1 MLKSLW
7 NGVNGVKTQNLG
19 VDITANNI
27 SNVNTIGFK
36 RTSSEFADIFYQRV
50 VSRSANPAEIGS
62 GSLLSASKVVYEQGS
77 FTDGEGEFDV
87 GLMGKGFFG
96 VRGFSQT
103 YYTRNGEF
111 TRDGNNY
118 LVDAS
123 GNFVLGTVNPNLVP
137 TQFSD
142 RVAQAMGR
150 LNGTND
156 LVTSGFTVN
165 NPNQD
170 FTIAPSTMQTKLFVP
185 SKNMYYFPEVT
196 TQATFKG
203 TISAVLNTATQ
214 RIGLN
219 LTQVDNT
226 TNIATFKPTNVKVT
240 FGGTMQA
247 GQGRQQPAPEKGDEV
262 EITLT
267 DGKTPE
273 KTQTYK
279 ATLDDN
285 LNFKGEI
292 TLPEDFDSTKVTVKS
307 AKVKKTGQTDI
318 TIDTNQLPTI
328 TKTAT
333 TGTLSGNLAG
343 ATQTGTKGD
352 DGKPLAAQIQNG
364 DKVIITLKD
373 KNGKTLT
380 TDAITINNDNKTF
393 SLENLNATDG
403 FDMASASIAT
413 ITQVGERST
422 YEDKAFGV
430 RVYNLDGSVSSLK
443 YNLHFTER
451 GKGKDKDGKDKDTD
465 YIYEVVAG
473 VYDDNGALIGT
484 ESRGRIVFDEFGS
497 LKENTLTSVP
507 NPQGGTININFG
519 TPTNSPSTDRTGAG
533 WDGVYILPKSTSDA
547 ITSSGNGVAEGFFN
561 RYQIEQDGSI
571 IAQFTNGKTVTV
583 GKLALY
589 TFINEQGLA
598 VVGGNNFMAT
608 SNSGAA
614 SFLYDNE
621 GKLVRPALFV
631 GQKLEMSNTDLST
644 ELTNLIV
651 MQRGFEASSKSITTS
666 DSMLQTA
673 IGLKK

>member
-77 FTDGEGEFDV
+77 FTDGEGDFDV
-87 GLMGKGFFG
+87 ALMGKGFFG

-214 RIGLN
+214 KTGLN
-219 LTQVDNT
+219 LTQADGT
-226 TNIATFKPTNVKVT
+226 TSIATFKPTSVKVS

-247 GQGRQQPAPEKGDEV
+247 RQGAQPAPAANDTV
-262 EITLT
+262 EIVLT
-267 DGKTPE
+267 DGKDPATE
-273 KTQTYK
+273 KTYTAK
-279 ATLDDN
+279 LDEN
-285 LNFKGEI
+285 LNFTGEI
-292 TLPEDFDSTKVTVKS
+292 TLPEDFDSTNVKVKS
-307 AKVKKTGQTDI
+307 AKVKKGQADI
-318 TIDTNQLPTI
+318 EIENDEFPTL

-333 TGTLSGNLAG
+333 TGTLSGDLAG
-343 ATQTGTKGD
+343 ATQTDTKGD
-352 DGKPLAAQIQNG
+352 DDKPPAAQIQNG
-364 DKVIITLKD
+364 DRVVITLKD

-380 TDAITINNDNKTF
+380 TNELAIDNDKKF
-393 SLENLNATDG
+393 SLTNLNATDG
-403 FDMASASIAT
+403 FDMASASVAS

-443 YNLHFTER
+443 YNLHLTNTNRTE
-451 GKGKDKDGKDKDTD
+451 KDDF
-465 YIYEVVAG
+465 IYEVVAG
-473 VYDDNGALIGT
+473 VYDDNGALIGS
-484 ESRGRIVFDEFGS
+484 ESRGQIIFDKFGS
-497 LKENTLTSVP
+497 LKQNTLTSVP
-507 NPQGGTININFG
+507 NPQGGVININFG

-533 WDGVYILPKSTSDA
+533 WDGVYILPNSKSDA
-547 ITSSGNGVAEGFFN
+547 ITASGNGVAEGFFN

-571 IAQFTNGKTVTV
+571 VVQFTNGKTVTV

-598 VVGGNNFMAT
+598 VVGGNNFMET

>member
-150 LNGTND
+150 LNGTNN

-214 RIGLN
+214 KTGLN
-219 LTQVDNT
+219 LTQADGT
-226 TNIATFKPTNVKVT
+226 TSIATFKPTNVKVT

-247 GQGRQQPAPEKGDEV
+247 GGQGAQGDTVEV
-262 EITLT
+262 VLN
-267 DGKTPE
+267 DGKTD
-273 KTQTYK
+273 KTYQIK
-279 ATLDDN
+279 LGEN
-285 LNFKGEI
+285 LNFTGEI
-292 TLPEDFDSTKVTVKS
+292 TLPDDFDSTNVKVKS
-307 AKVKKTGQTDI
+307 AKIKKGQGQDI
-318 TIDTNQLPTI
+318 EIAEDQLPTI

-333 TGTLSGNLAG
+333 TGTLSGSLAG
-343 ATQTGTKGD
+343 ATQTDTKGD
-352 DGKPLAAQIQNG
+352 DSKPLAAQIQNG
-364 DKVIITLKD
+364 DRVVITLKD

-380 TDAITINNDNKTF
+380 TDAITIDNANKTF
-393 SLENLNATDG
+393 SLTNLSATDG
-403 FDMASASIAT
+403 FDMASASVAT

-443 YNLHFTER
+443 YNLHLTN
-451 GKGKDKDGKDKDTD
+451 TD
-465 YIYEVVAG
+465 RTSTDNFIYEVVAG
-473 VYDDNGALIGT
+473 VYDDNGALIGS
-484 ESRGRIVFDEFGS
+484 ESRGQIVFDKFGS

-507 NPQGGTININFG
+507 NPQGGVININFG
-519 TPTNSPSTDRTGAG
+519 TPTNNPSTDRTGAG
-533 WDGVYILPKSTSDA
+533 WDGVYILPESKSDA
-547 ITSSGNGVAEGFFN
+547 ITASGNGVAEGFFN

>member
-87 GLMGKGFFG
+87 ALMGKGFFG

-219 LTQVDNT
+219 TKKTGDTSV
-226 TNIATFKPTNVKVT
+226 ATFKPTNVKVT
-240 FGGTMQA
+240 FGGSVQA
-247 GQGRQQPAPEKGDEV
+247 NQNAAENDEV
-262 EITLT
+262 EIILT
-267 DGKTPE
+267 DGKNPE
-273 KTQTYK
+273 NTRTYTAK
-279 ATLDDN
+279 LDAH
-285 LNFKGEI
+285 LNFTSEVI
-292 TLPEDFDSTKVTVKS
+292 IPDDFDTTNVKVKS
-307 AKVKKTGQTDI
+307 AKIKKTGADI
-318 TIDTNQLPTI
+318 TIDGTTLS
-328 TKTAT
+328 KTAT
-333 TGTLSGNLAG
+333 TGTLSGSLAG
-343 ATQTGTKGD
+343 ATQTDTKGD

-364 DKVIITLKD
+364 DRVIITLKD
-373 KNGKTLT
+373 KNNKTLT
-380 TDAITINNDNKTF
+380 TDAITINNDDKTF
-393 SLENLNATDG
+393 SLTNLNTTDG
-403 FDMASASIAT
+403 FDMASARVES

-443 YNLHFTER
+443 YNLHLTN
-451 GKGKDKDGKDKDTD
+451 TD
-465 YIYEVVAG
+465 RTSTDDFIYEVVAG
-473 VYDDNGALIGT
+473 VYDDNGALIGE
-484 ESRGRIVFDEFGS
+484 ESRGQITFNQHGALIS
-497 LKENTLTSVP
+497 NTLTSVP

-533 WDGVYILPKSTSDA
+533 WDGVYILPDSTSDA
-547 ITSSGNGVAEGFFN
+547 ITASGNGVAEGFFN

>member
-77 FTDGEGEFDV
+77 FTDGGGEFDV

-214 RIGLN
+214 KTGLN
-219 LTQVDNT
+219 LTQTDGT
-226 TNIATFKPTNVKVT
+226 TNIATFKPTSVKVS

-247 GQGRQQPAPEKGDEV
+247 GGQGQPTKDDEV
-262 EITLT
+262 EVVLN
-267 DGKTPE
+267 DGKTD
-273 KTQTYK
+273 KTYQIE
-279 ATLDDN
+279 LGES

-292 TLPEDFDSTKVTVKS
+292 TLPNDFDSTNVKVKS
-307 AKVKKTGQTDI
+307 AKIKKTEQGQTDI
-318 TIDTNQLPTI
+318 EIKNDEFPTL

-343 ATQTGTKGD
+343 ATQTDTKGD
-352 DGKPLAAQIQNG
+352 DNKPLAAQIQNG
-364 DKVIITLKD
+364 DRVVITLKD
-373 KNGKTLT
+373 KTGKTLT
-380 TDAITINNDNKTF
+380 TDAITINNNDKTF
-393 SLENLNATDG
+393 SLENLTATNG
-403 FDMASASIAT
+403 FDMASASVVS

-451 GKGKDKDGKDKDTD
+451 GKGKDENGKDKDTD

-473 VYDDNGALIGT
+473 VYDDNGALIGS
-484 ESRGRIVFDEFGS
+484 ESHGRIVFDEFGS

-533 WDGVYILPKSTSDA
+533 WDGVYILPDSKSDA

-571 IAQFTNGKTVTV
+571 IVQFTNGKTVTV

>member
-150 LNGTND
+150 LNGTNN

-214 RIGLN
+214 RTGLN
-219 LTQVDNT
+219 LTQTDNT
-226 TNIATFKPTNVKVT
+226 TNIATFKPTNVRVS
-240 FGGTMQA
+240 FGGSVQA
-247 GQGRQQPAPEKGDEV
+247 NQGAAENDEV

-267 DGKTPE
+267 DGKNPE
-273 KTQTYK
+273 NTQIYKTN
-279 ATLDDN
+279 LDAN
-285 LNFKGEI
+285 LNFTSEVTI
-292 TLPEDFDSTKVTVKS
+292 PDDFDTTKVSIKS
-307 AKVKKTGQTDI
+307 AVVKKQGQDDI
-318 TIDTNQLPTI
+318 TINGTTL

-343 ATQTGTKGD
+343 ATQTNTKGD

-364 DKVIITLKD
+364 DRVVITLKD

-380 TDAITINNDNKTF
+380 TNELTINDKKEF
-393 SLENLNATDG
+393 SLANLNATDG
-403 FDMASASIAT
+403 FDMASASVAT

-443 YNLHFTER
+443 YNLHLTNTDRTSTE
-451 GKGKDKDGKDKDTD
+451 DF
-465 YIYEVVAG
+465 IYEVVAG
-473 VYDDNGALIGT
+473 VYDDNGALIGE
-484 ESRGRIVFDEFGS
+484 ESRGQITFNQHGALIS
-497 LKENTLTSVP
+497 NTLTSVP

-533 WDGVYILPKSTSDA
+533 WDGVYILPDSTSDA
-547 ITSSGNGVAEGFFN
+547 ITSSGDGVAEGFFN

-571 IAQFTNGKTVTV
+571 VVQFTNGKTVTV

>member
-77 FTDGEGEFDV
+77 FTDGGGEFDV
-87 GLMGKGFFG
+87 ALMGKGFFG

-150 LNGTND
+150 LNGTNN

-203 TISAVLNTATQ
+203 TISAVLNTSTQ
-214 RIGLN
+214 KIGLN
-219 LTQVDNT
+219 TEKTDKTSV
-226 TNIATFKPTNVKVT
+226 ATFKPTNVKVT

-247 GQGRQQPAPEKGDEV
+247 GQGTQGDTVEV
-262 EITLT
+262 VLNDGTT
-267 DGKTPE
+267 DKTYQIKLGE
-273 KTQTYK
+273 
-279 ATLDDN
+279 N
-285 LNFKGEI
+285 LNFTGDI
-292 TLPEDFDSTKVTVKS
+292 TLPDDFDSTNVKVKS
-307 AKVKKTGQTDI
+307 AKIKKGQGQDI
-318 TIDTNQLPTI
+318 EIAEVPTI

-333 TGTLSGNLAG
+333 TGTLNGNLAG
-343 ATQTGTKGD
+343 ATQTGTIGEDK
-352 DGKPLAAQIQNG
+352 KPLAAQIQNG
-364 DKVIITLKD
+364 DRVVITLKD
-373 KNGKTLT
+373 KNNKTLT
-380 TDAITINNDNKTF
+380 TDAITIDNANKTF
-393 SLENLNATDG
+393 SLTNLTATGD
-403 FDMASASIAT
+403 FDMASASVAS

-443 YNLHFTER
+443 YNLHLTNTNRTE
-451 GKGKDKDGKDKDTD
+451 KDNF
-465 YIYEVVAG
+465 IYEVVAG
-473 VYDDNGALIGT
+473 VYDDNGALIGS
-484 ESRGRIVFDEFGS
+484 ESRGQITFNQHGALIS
-497 LKENTLTSVP
+497 NTLTSVP
-507 NPQGGTININFG
+507 NPQGGVININFG

-533 WDGVYILPKSTSDA
+533 WDGVYILPDSKSDA

>member
-214 RIGLN
+214 KIGLN
-219 LTQVDNT
+219 TEKTDKTSV
-226 TNIATFKPTNVKVT
+226 ATFKPTKVKVS

-247 GQGRQQPAPEKGDEV
+247 GQGGQPAPAANDTV
-262 EITLT
+262 EIVLT
-267 DGKTPE
+267 DGKDPATE
-273 KTQTYK
+273 KTYTAK
-279 ATLDDN
+279 LDKN
-285 LNFKGEI
+285 LNFTGDI
-292 TLPEDFDSTKVTVKS
+292 TLPDDFDSTKVTVKS
-307 AKVKKTGQTDI
+307 AKLKKADGTETEIKD
-318 TIDTNQLPTI
+318 NLPTI
-328 TKTAT
+328 SKTAT
-333 TGTLSGNLAG
+333 TGTLNGNLAG
-343 ATQTGTKGD
+343 ATQTDTKGD
-352 DGKPLAAQIQNG
+352 DDKPLAAQIQNG
-364 DKVIITLKD
+364 DRVVITLKD

-380 TDAITINNDNKTF
+380 TNELTIDDKKEF
-393 SLENLNATDG
+393 SLANLNATDG
-403 FDMASASIAT
+403 FDMASASIAN

-443 YNLHFTER
+443 YNLHLTNTNR
-451 GKGKDKDGKDKDTD
+451 TSADD
-465 YIYEVVAG
+465 YMYEVVAG
-473 VYDDNGALIGT
+473 VYDDNGALIGS
-484 ESRGRIVFDEFGS
+484 ESRGQIVFDKFGS
-497 LKENTLTSVP
+497 LKEDTLTSVP

-533 WDGVYILPKSTSDA
+533 WDGVYILPGSKSDA
-547 ITSSGNGVAEGFFN
+547 ITASGNGVAEGFFN

-571 IAQFTNGKTVTV
+571 VVQFTNGKTATV

-598 VVGGNNFMAT
+598 VVGGNNFMET

>member
-87 GLMGKGFFG
+87 ALMGKGFFG

-203 TISAVLNTATQ
+203 TISAVLNTSTQ
-214 RIGLN
+214 KIGLN
-219 LTQVDNT
+219 TEKTDKTSV
-226 TNIATFKPTNVKVT
+226 ATFKPT
-240 FGGTMQA
+240 
-247 GQGRQQPAPEKGDEV
+247 
-262 EITLT
+262 
-267 DGKTPE
+267 
-273 KTQTYK
+273 
-279 ATLDDN
+279 
-285 LNFKGEI
+285 
-292 TLPEDFDSTKVTVKS
+292 
-307 AKVKKTGQTDI
+307 
-318 TIDTNQLPTI
+318 
-328 TKTAT
+328 
-333 TGTLSGNLAG
+333 
-343 ATQTGTKGD
+343 
-352 DGKPLAAQIQNG
+352 
-364 DKVIITLKD
+364 
-373 KNGKTLT
+373 
-380 TDAITINNDNKTF
+380 
-393 SLENLNATDG
+393 DG
-403 FDMASASIAT
+403 FDMTSASVVS

-443 YNLHFTER
+443 CNLHLTNTNRTE
-451 GKGKDKDGKDKDTD
+451 KDDF
-465 YIYEVVAG
+465 IYEVVAG
-473 VYDDNGALIGT
+473 VYDDNGALIGS
-484 ESRGRIVFDEFGS
+484 ESRGRIVFDKFGS

-507 NPQGGTININFG
+507 NPQGGVININFG

-533 WDGVYILPKSTSDA
+533 WDGVYILPESKSDA

-571 IAQFTNGKTVTV
+571 IVQFTNGKTVTV

>member
-203 TISAVLNTATQ
+203 TMSAVLNTSTQ
-214 RIGLN
+214 KIGLN
-219 LTQVDNT
+219 TEKTDKT
-226 TNIATFKPTNVKVT
+226 SIAT
-240 FGGTMQA
+240 
-247 GQGRQQPAPEKGDEV
+247 
-262 EITLT
+262 L
-267 DGKTPE
+267 
-273 KTQTYK
+273 
-279 ATLDDN
+279 
-285 LNFKGEI
+285 
-292 TLPEDFDSTKVTVKS
+292 S
-307 AKVKKTGQTDI
+307 
-318 TIDTNQLPTI
+318 
-328 TKTAT
+328 KTAT

-343 ATQTGTKGD
+343 ATQTDTKGD

-364 DKVIITLKD
+364 DRVVITLKD

-380 TDAITINNDNKTF
+380 TNELTIDNDKKF
-393 SLENLNATDG
+393 SLTNLNATDG
-403 FDMASASIAT
+403 FDMASARVES

-443 YNLHFTER
+443 YNLHLTNTNRTSADDF
-451 GKGKDKDGKDKDTD
+451 
-465 YIYEVVAG
+465 IYEVVAG
-473 VYDDNGALIGT
+473 VYDDNGALIGE
-484 ESRGRIVFDEFGS
+484 ESRGQITFNQHGALIS
-497 LKENTLTSVP
+497 NTLTSVP
-507 NPQGGTININFG
+507 NPQGGVININFG

-533 WDGVYILPKSTSDA
+533 WDGVYILPGSTSDA

-571 IAQFTNGKTVTV
+571 IVQFTNGKTVTV

>member
-150 LNGTND
+150 LNGTNN

-214 RIGLN
+214 KTGLN
-219 LTQVDNT
+219 LTQADDT
-226 TNIATFKPTNVKVT
+226 TNIATFKPTNVKVS

-247 GQGRQQPAPEKGDEV
+247 GQGGQPAPAANDTV
-262 EITLT
+262 EIVLT
-267 DGKTPE
+267 DGKDPATE
-273 KTQTYK
+273 KTYTAK
-279 ATLDDN
+279 LDEN
-285 LNFKGEI
+285 LNFTGEI
-292 TLPEDFDSTKVTVKS
+292 TLPDTFDSTNVKVKS
-307 AKVKKTGQTDI
+307 AKLKKANGTTTEITG
-318 TIDTNQLPTI
+318 NLPTI
-328 TKTAT
+328 TKTAA
-333 TGTLSGNLAG
+333 TGTLNGNLAG
-343 ATQTGTKGD
+343 ATQTDTKGD

-364 DKVIITLKD
+364 DRVVITLKD

-380 TDAITINNDNKTF
+380 TNELTINDKKEF
-393 SLENLNATDG
+393 SLTNLNATGD
-403 FDMASASIAT
+403 FDMASASVVS

-443 YNLHFTER
+443 YNLHLTNTNRTSADDF
-451 GKGKDKDGKDKDTD
+451 
-465 YIYEVVAG
+465 IYEVVAG
-473 VYDDNGALIGT
+473 VYDDNGALIGS
-484 ESRGRIVFDEFGS
+484 ESRGQITFDKFGS

-507 NPQGGTININFG
+507 NPQGGVININFG
-519 TPTNSPSTDRTGAG
+519 TPTNNPSTDRTGAG
-533 WDGVYILPKSTSDA
+533 WDGVYILPGSTSDA
-547 ITSSGNGVAEGFFN
+547 ITASGNGVAEGFFN

-571 IAQFTNGKTVTV
+571 IVQFTNGKTVTV

>member
-150 LNGTND
+150 LNGTNN

-214 RIGLN
+214 KTGLSIKN
-219 LTQVDNT
+219 GDDKD
-226 TNIATFKPTNVKVT
+226 IATFKPTSVKVS

-247 GQGRQQPAPEKGDEV
+247 GQGAQGDTVEV
-262 EITLT
+262 VLN
-267 DGKTPE
+267 DGKTD
-273 KTQTYK
+273 QTYQI
-279 ATLDDN
+279 TLDDN
-285 LNFKGEI
+285 LNFKGDI
-292 TLPEDFDSTKVTVKS
+292 TLPDDFDSTNVKVKS
-307 AKVKKTGQTDI
+307 AKLKPANGGTEIEIKD
-318 TIDTNQLPTI
+318 NLPTLS
-328 TKTAT
+328 KTAT
-333 TGTLSGNLAG
+333 TGTLSGSLAG
-343 ATQTGTKGD
+343 ATQTDTKGD

-364 DKVIITLKD
+364 DRVVITLKD

-380 TDAITINNDNKTF
+380 TDAITIDNANKTF
-393 SLENLNATDG
+393 SLTNLNATDG
-403 FDMASASIAT
+403 FDMASASIAN

-443 YNLHFTER
+443 YNLHLTN
-451 GKGKDKDGKDKDTD
+451 TD
-465 YIYEVVAG
+465 RTSTDNFIYEVVAG
-473 VYDDNGALIGT
+473 VYDDDGALIGS
-484 ESRGRIVFDEFGS
+484 ESHGQITFNQHGALIS
-497 LKENTLTSVP
+497 NTLTSVP
-507 NPQGGTININFG
+507 NPQGGVININFG
-519 TPTNSPSTDRTGAG
+519 TPTNSPSTNRTGAG
-533 WDGVYILPKSTSDA
+533 WDGVYILPESKSDA

-571 IAQFTNGKTVTV
+571 VVQFTNGKTVTV

-598 VVGGNNFMAT
+598 VVGGNNFMET

>member
-150 LNGTND
+150 LNGTNN

-214 RIGLN
+214 KIGLN
-219 LTQVDNT
+219 TEKTDNT
-226 TNIATFKPTNVKVT
+226 SVATFKPTNVKVT

-247 GQGRQQPAPEKGDEV
+247 GQDGQPAPAANDTV
-262 EITLT
+262 EIVLT
-267 DGKTPE
+267 DGKDPE
-273 KTQTYK
+273 NTQTYK

-292 TLPEDFDSTKVTVKS
+292 TLPDDFDSTNVKVKS
-307 AKVKKTGQTDI
+307 AKIKKDGQNDI
-318 TIDTNQLPTI
+318 TIDENQLPTI

-333 TGTLSGNLAG
+333 TGTLSGSLAG
-343 ATQTGTKGD
+343 ATQTDTQGD

-364 DKVIITLKD
+364 DRVVITLKD
-373 KNGKTLT
+373 KNGNTLT
-380 TDAITINNDNKTF
+380 TNEITIDSANKTF
-393 SLENLNATDG
+393 SLTNLNATDG
-403 FDMASASIAT
+403 FDMASASVAS

-443 YNLHFTER
+443 YNLHLTN
-451 GKGKDKDGKDKDTD
+451 TD
-465 YIYEVVAG
+465 RTSTDDFIYEVVAG

-484 ESRGRIVFDEFGS
+484 ESRGQIIFDEFGS
-497 LKENTLTSVP
+497 LKQNTLTSVP
-507 NPQGGTININFG
+507 NPQGGVININFG

-533 WDGVYILPKSTSDA
+533 WDGVYILPDSTSDA

-571 IAQFTNGKTVTV
+571 IVQFTNGKTVTV

>member
-77 FTDGEGEFDV
+77 FTDGGGEFDV
-87 GLMGKGFFG
+87 ALMGKGFFG

-203 TISAVLNTATQ
+203 TMSAVLNTSTQ
-214 RIGLN
+214 KIGLN
-219 LTQVDNT
+219 TEKTDKTSV
-226 TNIATFKPTNVKVT
+226 ATFKPTNS
-240 FGGTMQA
+240 
-247 GQGRQQPAPEKGDEV
+247 
-262 EITLT
+262 LT
-267 DGKTPE
+267 
-273 KTQTYK
+273 
-279 ATLDDN
+279 N
-285 LNFKGEI
+285 L
-292 TLPEDFDSTKVTVKS
+292 S
-307 AKVKKTGQTDI
+307 
-318 TIDTNQLPTI
+318 
-328 TKTAT
+328 
-333 TGTLSGNLAG
+333 
-343 ATQTGTKGD
+343 
-352 DGKPLAAQIQNG
+352 
-364 DKVIITLKD
+364 
-373 KNGKTLT
+373 
-380 TDAITINNDNKTF
+380 
-393 SLENLNATDG
+393 ATDG
-403 FDMASASIAT
+403 FDMASASVAT

-443 YNLHFTER
+443 YNLHLTN
-451 GKGKDKDGKDKDTD
+451 TD
-465 YIYEVVAG
+465 RTSTDNFIYEVVAG
-473 VYDDNGALIGT
+473 VYDDNGALIGS
-484 ESRGRIVFDEFGS
+484 ESRGQIVFDKFGS

-507 NPQGGTININFG
+507 NPQGGVININFG
-519 TPTNSPSTDRTGAG
+519 TPTNNPSTDGTGAG
-533 WDGVYILPKSTSDA
+533 WDGVYILPGSTSDA
-547 ITSSGNGVAEGFFN
+547 ITASGNGVAEGFFN

>member
-214 RIGLN
+214 KIGLN
-219 LTQVDNT
+219 TEKTDNT
-226 TNIATFKPTNVKVT
+226 SVATFKPTNVKVS
-240 FGGTMQA
+240 FGSTMQA
-247 GQGRQQPAPEKGDEV
+247 GGQPAPAKGDEV
-262 EITLT
+262 EIVLT

-285 LNFKGEI
+285 LNFTGEI
-292 TLPEDFDSTKVTVKS
+292 TLPNDFDSTNVKVKS
-307 AKVKKTGQTDI
+307 AKIKKTGQGQTDI
-318 TIDTNQLPTI
+318 EIAENQLPTLS
-328 TKTAT
+328 KTAT
-333 TGTLSGNLAG
+333 TGTLSGSLAG
-343 ATQTGTKGD
+343 ATQTDTKGD

-364 DKVIITLKD
+364 DRVVITLKD
-373 KNGKTLT
+373 KDGKTLT
-380 TDAITINNDNKTF
+380 TDAITIDNANKTF
-393 SLENLNATDG
+393 SANLTATNG
-403 FDMASASIAT
+403 FDMASASVVS

-443 YNLHFTER
+443 YNLHLTN
-451 GKGKDKDGKDKDTD
+451 TD
-465 YIYEVVAG
+465 RTSTDNFIYEVVAG
-473 VYDDNGALIGT
+473 VYDDSGALIGS
-484 ESRGRIVFDEFGS
+484 ESRGRIVFDKFGS

-507 NPQGGTININFG
+507 NPQGGVININFG
-519 TPTNSPSTDRTGAG
+519 TPTNNPSTDRTGAG

>member
-156 LVTSGFTVN
+156 LVTSGYTVN

-214 RIGLN
+214 RTSLSTKNG
-219 LTQVDNT
+219 DNKD
-226 TNIATFKPTNVKVT
+226 IATFKPTNVKVT

-247 GQGRQQPAPEKGDEV
+247 GGQQPAPAANDEV

-267 DGKTPE
+267 DGNTDKI
-273 KTQTYK
+273 YK
-279 ATLDDN
+279 ATLDVN

-292 TLPEDFDSTKVTVKS
+292 TLSNDFDSTNVTVKS
-307 AKVKKTGQTDI
+307 AKVKKTGQGQTDI
-318 TIDTNQLPTI
+318 EIPIPANQLPTI

-333 TGTLSGNLAG
+333 TGTLNGNLVG
-343 ATQTGTKGD
+343 ATQTDTKGD

-364 DKVIITLKD
+364 DRVVITLKD

-380 TDAITINNDNKTF
+380 TNELTIDNDKKF
-393 SLENLNATDG
+393 SLTNLSATDG
-403 FDMASASIAT
+403 FDMASARVES

-443 YNLHFTER
+443 YNLHLTNTNRTSADDF
-451 GKGKDKDGKDKDTD
+451 
-465 YIYEVVAG
+465 IYEVVAG
-473 VYDDNGALIGT
+473 VYDDNGALIGS
-484 ESRGRIVFDEFGS
+484 ESHGQITFNQHGALIS
-497 LKENTLTSVP
+497 NTLTSVP
-507 NPQGGTININFG
+507 NPQGGVININFG
-519 TPTNSPSTDRTGAG
+519 TPTNNPSTDRTGAG

>member
-214 RIGLN
+214 KIGLN
-219 LTQVDNT
+219 TEKTDKTSV
-226 TNIATFKPTNVKVT
+226 ATFKPTGVKVT

-247 GQGRQQPAPEKGDEV
+247 GQGGAQGDTVEV
-262 EITLT
+262 VLN
-267 DGKTPE
+267 DGKTD
-273 KTQTYK
+273 KTYEIK
-279 ATLDDN
+279 LGES

-292 TLPEDFDSTKVTVKS
+292 TLPDDFDSTNVKVKS
-307 AKVKKTGQTDI
+307 AKVKKTGQGQTDI
-318 TIDTNQLPTI
+318 EIPANQLPTI
-328 TKTAT
+328 TKTAI
-333 TGTLSGNLAG
+333 TGTLSGDLAG

-352 DGKPLAAQIQNG
+352 DDKPLAAQIQNG
-364 DKVIITLKD
+364 DRVVITLKD
-373 KNGKTLT
+373 KNGETLT
-380 TDAITINNDNKTF
+380 TNELTIDNDKKF
-393 SLENLNATDG
+393 SLANLNATDG
-403 FDMASASIAT
+403 FDMASASVAT

-443 YNLHFTER
+443 YNLHLTNTNRTE
-451 GKGKDKDGKDKDTD
+451 KDDF
-465 YIYEVVAG
+465 IYEVVAG
-473 VYDDNGALIGT
+473 VYDDNGALIGS
-484 ESRGRIVFDEFGS
+484 ESRGRIVFDKFGS

-507 NPQGGTININFG
+507 NPQGGVININFG
-519 TPTNSPSTDRTGAG
+519 TPTSSPSTDRTGAG

-571 IAQFTNGKTVTV
+571 IVQFTNGKTVTV

>member
-214 RIGLN
+214 KIGLN
-219 LTQVDNT
+219 LTQADNT
-226 TNIATFKPTNVKVT
+226 TSIATFKPTGVKVT
-240 FGGTMQA
+240 FGGTMPANQG
-247 GQGRQQPAPEKGDEV
+247 GQGQQPAKGDTVEV
-262 EITLT
+262 VLT
-267 DGKTPE
+267 DGKTE
-273 KTQTYK
+273 QTYQIE
-279 ATLDDN
+279 LGES
-285 LNFKGEI
+285 LNFTGNI
-292 TLPEDFDSTKVTVKS
+292 TLPEDFDSTNVKVKS
-307 AKVKKTGQTDI
+307 AKVKKTGQGQTDI
-318 TIDTNQLPTI
+318 EIAENQLPTL

-333 TGTLSGNLAG
+333 TGTLSGSLAG
-343 ATQTGTKGD
+343 ATQTDTKGD

-364 DKVIITLKD
+364 DRVVITLKD

-380 TDAITINNDNKTF
+380 TNELAIDNDKKF
-393 SLENLNATDG
+393 SLTNLNATDG
-403 FDMASASIAT
+403 FDMASARVES

-443 YNLHFTER
+443 YNLHLTNTNRTE
-451 GKGKDKDGKDKDTD
+451 KDDF
-465 YIYEVVAG
+465 IYEVVAG
-473 VYDDNGALIGT
+473 VYDDNGALIGS
-484 ESRGRIVFDEFGS
+484 ESRGQITFNQHGALIS
-497 LKENTLTSVP
+497 NTLTSVP
-507 NPQGGTININFG
+507 NPQGGVININFG
-519 TPTNSPSTDRTGAG
+519 TPTNNPSTNRTGAG
-533 WDGVYILPKSTSDA
+533 WDGVYILPGSKSDA
-547 ITSSGNGVAEGFFN
+547 ITASGNGVAEGFFN

-571 IAQFTNGKTVTV
+571 IVQFTNGKTVTV

>member
-77 FTDGEGEFDV
+77 FTDGEGDFDV
-87 GLMGKGFFG
+87 ALMGKGFFG

-214 RIGLN
+214 KTGLN
-219 LTQVDNT
+219 LTQADGT
-226 TNIATFKPTNVKVT
+226 TNIATFKPTNVKVS

-247 GQGRQQPAPEKGDEV
+247 GRGAQGDTVEV
-262 EITLT
+262 VLN
-267 DGKTPE
+267 DGKTD
-273 KTQTYK
+273 QTYQIK
-279 ATLDDN
+279 LGEN
-285 LNFKGEI
+285 LNFTGEI
-292 TLPEDFDSTKVTVKS
+292 TLPEDFDSTNVKVKS
-307 AKVKKTGQTDI
+307 AKIKKTGQADI
-318 TIDTNQLPTI
+318 EIKNDEFPTLS
-328 TKTAT
+328 KTAT
-333 TGTLSGNLAG
+333 TGTLNGNLAG
-343 ATQTGTKGD
+343 ATQSNTMGD
-352 DGKPLAAQIQNG
+352 DKKPLAAQIQNG
-364 DKVIITLKD
+364 DRVVITLKD
-373 KNGKTLT
+373 KTGKTLT
-380 TDAITINNDNKTF
+380 TNELTINADKTF
-393 SLENLNATDG
+393 SLANLNATDG
-403 FDMASASIAT
+403 FDMASASVAT

-443 YNLHFTER
+443 YNLHLTNTNR
-451 GKGKDKDGKDKDTD
+451 TSTD
-465 YIYEVVAG
+465 NFIYEVVAG
-473 VYDDNGALIGT
+473 VYDDDGALIGT
-484 ESRGRIVFDEFGS
+484 ESRGQITFNQHGALIS
-497 LKENTLTSVP
+497 NTLTSVP
-507 NPQGGTININFG
+507 NPQGGVININFG

-533 WDGVYILPKSTSDA
+533 WDGVYILPGSTSDA

-571 IAQFTNGKTVTV
+571 IVQFTNGKTVTV

>member
-77 FTDGEGEFDV
+77 FTDGGGEFDV
-87 GLMGKGFFG
+87 ALMGKGFFG

-203 TISAVLNTATQ
+203 TMSAVLNTSTQ
-214 RIGLN
+214 KIGLN
-219 LTQVDNT
+219 TEKTDKTSV
-226 TNIATFKPTNVKVT
+226 ATFKPTNVKVS
-240 FGGTMQA
+240 FGGSVQA
-247 GQGRQQPAPEKGDEV
+247 NQNAAENDEV
-262 EITLT
+262 TVVLT
-267 DGKTPE
+267 DGNEPE
-273 KTQTYK
+273 RELTYQTK
-279 ATLDDN
+279 LDKN
-285 LNFKGEI
+285 LNFTSEVI
-292 TLPEDFDSTKVTVKS
+292 IPDDFDTTNVSIKS
-307 AKVKKTGQTDI
+307 AVVKKQGQDDI
-318 TIDTNQLPTI
+318 TINGTTL

-333 TGTLSGNLAG
+333 TGTLSGSLEG
-343 ATQTGTKGD
+343 ATQTDTKGD

-364 DKVIITLKD
+364 DRVVITLKD
-373 KNGKTLT
+373 KNNKTLT
-380 TDAITINNDNKTF
+380 TDAITIDDKKEF
-393 SLENLNATDG
+393 SLTNLNATNG
-403 FDMASASIAT
+403 FDMASASIAS

-443 YNLHFTER
+443 YNLHLTN
-451 GKGKDKDGKDKDTD
+451 TD
-465 YIYEVVAG
+465 RTSTDNFIYEVVAG
-473 VYDDNGALIGT
+473 VYDDNGALIGS
-484 ESRGRIVFDEFGS
+484 ESRGQITFNQHGALIS
-497 LKENTLTSVP
+497 NTLTSVP

>member
-156 LVTSGFTVN
+156 LVTSGYTVN

-203 TISAVLNTATQ
+203 TISAVLNTTTQ
-214 RIGLN
+214 KIGLN
-219 LTQVDNT
+219 LTQADGT
-226 TNIATFKPTNVKVT
+226 TSIATFKPTNVKVT

-247 GQGRQQPAPEKGDEV
+247 GQGGQPAPAKGDKVEV
-262 EITLT
+262 VLNDGTT
-267 DGKTPE
+267 DKTYQIE
-273 KTQTYK
+273 
-279 ATLDDN
+279 LDDN

-292 TLPEDFDSTKVTVKS
+292 TLPNDFDSTKVTVKS
-307 AKVKKTGQTDI
+307 AKVKKAGGAEIEIKD
-318 TIDTNQLPTI
+318 NLPTL

-333 TGTLSGNLAG
+333 TGTLNGDLAG

-364 DKVIITLKD
+364 DKVVITLKD

-380 TDAITINNDNKTF
+380 TNEITIDNDKKTF
-393 SLENLNATDG
+393 SLANLNATDG
-403 FDMASASIAT
+403 FDMASASVVS

-443 YNLHFTER
+443 YNLHLTNTNRTE
-451 GKGKDKDGKDKDTD
+451 KDDF
-465 YIYEVVAG
+465 IYEVVAG
-473 VYDDNGALIGT
+473 VYDDNGALIGS
-484 ESRGRIVFDEFGS
+484 ESRGRIVFDKFGS

-507 NPQGGTININFG
+507 NPQGGVININFG

-533 WDGVYILPKSTSDA
+533 WDGVYILPGSTSDA

-571 IAQFTNGKTVTV
+571 VVQFTNGKTVTV

>member
-77 FTDGEGEFDV
+77 FTDGGGEFDV

-214 RIGLN
+214 KTGLN
-219 LTQVDNT
+219 LTQTDGT
-226 TNIATFKPTNVKVT
+226 TNIATFKPTSVKVS

-247 GQGRQQPAPEKGDEV
+247 GGQGQPTKGDKVEV
-262 EITLT
+262 VLNDGTT
-267 DGKTPE
+267 DKTYQIE
-273 KTQTYK
+273 
-279 ATLDDN
+279 LDEN
-285 LNFKGEI
+285 LNFTGNI
-292 TLPEDFDSTKVTVKS
+292 TLPDDFDSTKVTVKS
-307 AKVKKTGQTDI
+307 AKLKKADGTETEIKD
-318 TIDTNQLPTI
+318 NLPTI

-333 TGTLSGNLAG
+333 TGTLSGNLVG
-343 ATQTGTKGD
+343 ATQTDIKGED
-352 DGKPLAAQIQNG
+352 NKPLAAQIQNG
-364 DKVIITLKD
+364 DRVVITLKD

-380 TDAITINNDNKTF
+380 TNELTIDNNKKF
-393 SLENLNATDG
+393 SLTNLNATDG
-403 FDMASASIAT
+403 FDMASASVAT

-443 YNLHFTER
+443 YNLHLTNTNRTE
-451 GKGKDKDGKDKDTD
+451 KDDF
-465 YIYEVVAG
+465 IYEVVAG

-484 ESRGRIVFDEFGS
+484 ESRGQIIFDKFGS
-497 LKENTLTSVP
+497 LKQNTLTSVP
-507 NPQGGTININFG
+507 NPQGGVININFG

-533 WDGVYILPKSTSDA
+533 WDGVYILPESKSDA
-547 ITSSGNGVAEGFFN
+547 ITASGNGVAEGFFN

-571 IAQFTNGKTVTV
+571 VVQFTNGKTATV

>member
-77 FTDGEGEFDV
+77 FTDGGGEFDV
-87 GLMGKGFFG
+87 ALMGKGFFG

-203 TISAVLNTATQ
+203 TISAVLNTTTQ
-214 RIGLN
+214 KIGLN
-219 LTQVDNT
+219 LTQADG

-247 GQGRQQPAPEKGDEV
+247 VGGQGQQPAANDEV

-267 DGKTPE
+267 DGNTDE
-273 KTQTYK
+273 IYK
-279 ATLDDN
+279 ATLDAN

-292 TLPEDFDSTKVTVKS
+292 TLSNNFDSTKVSVKS
-307 AKVKKTGQTDI
+307 AKLKKADGIEIKIED
-318 TIDTNQLPTI
+318 NLPI
-328 TKTAT
+328 IISKTAT
-333 TGTLSGNLAG
+333 TGTLSGSLAG
-343 ATQTGTKGD
+343 ATQTDTKGD
-352 DGKPLAAQIQNG
+352 DDKPLAAQIQNG
-364 DKVIITLKD
+364 DRVVITLRD

-380 TDAITINNDNKTF
+380 TNELTIDNDKKF
-393 SLENLNATDG
+393 SLTNLNATNG

-422 YEDKAFGV
+422 YEDKAFSV

-443 YNLHFTER
+443 YNLHLTN
-451 GKGKDKDGKDKDTD
+451 TD
-465 YIYEVVAG
+465 RTSADDFIYEVVAG
-473 VYDDNGALIGT
+473 VYDDNGALIGS
-484 ESRGRIVFDEFGS
+484 ESRGQITFDKFGS

-533 WDGVYILPKSTSDA
+533 WDGVYILPDSKSDA

-571 IAQFTNGKTVTV
+571 IVQFTNGKTVTV

>member
-214 RIGLN
+214 KIGLN
-219 LTQVDNT
+219 TKNGNNDD
-226 TNIATFKPTNVKVT
+226 IATFKPTNVKVS
-240 FGGTMQA
+240 FGGTMPA
-247 GQGRQQPAPEKGDEV
+247 GGQGRPTKGDKVEV
-262 EITLT
+262 VLT
-267 DGKTPE
+267 DGKTE
-273 KTQTYK
+273 QTYQIE
-279 ATLDDN
+279 LGES

-292 TLPEDFDSTKVTVKS
+292 ALPENFDSTKVSVKS
-307 AKVKKTGQTDI
+307 AKIKKTGQTDI

-343 ATQTGTKGD
+343 ATQTGTMGD
-352 DGKPLAAQIQNG
+352 DKKPLAAQIQNG
-364 DKVIITLKD
+364 DRVVITLKD
-373 KNGKTLT
+373 KNNKTLT
-380 TDAITINNDNKTF
+380 TNELAINADKTF
-393 SLENLNATDG
+393 SLTNLSATGD
-403 FDMASASIAT
+403 FDMASARVES

-443 YNLHFTER
+443 YNLHLTN
-451 GKGKDKDGKDKDTD
+451 TD
-465 YIYEVVAG
+465 RTSTDNFIYKVVAG
-473 VYDDNGALIGT
+473 VYDDNGALIGE
-484 ESRGRIVFDEFGS
+484 ESHGQITFNQHGALIS
-497 LKENTLTSVP
+497 NTLTSVP
-507 NPQGGTININFG
+507 NPQGGVININFG

-533 WDGVYILPKSTSDA
+533 WDGVYILPDSKSDA
-547 ITSSGNGVAEGFFN
+547 ITASGNGVAEGFFN

-571 IAQFTNGKTVTV
+571 IVQFTNGKTVTV

>member
-150 LNGTND
+150 LNGTNN
-156 LVTSGFTVN
+156 LVTSGYTVN

-214 RIGLN
+214 KTGLN
-219 LTQVDNT
+219 LTQADGT
-226 TNIATFKPTNVKVT
+226 TSIATFKPTNVKVT

-247 GQGRQQPAPEKGDEV
+247 GGQGAQGDTV

-267 DGKTPE
+267 DGKDPATE
-273 KTQTYK
+273 KTYTAQ
-279 ATLDDN
+279 LDEN
-285 LNFKGEI
+285 LNFTGEI
-292 TLPEDFDSTKVTVKS
+292 TLPDTFDSTKVTVKS
-307 AKVKKTGQTDI
+307 AKIKKDGQNDI
-318 TIDTNQLPTI
+318 TIAENQLPTI
-328 TKTAT
+328 TKTAA

-343 ATQTGTKGD
+343 ATQTDTKGD

-364 DKVIITLKD
+364 DRVVITLKD

-380 TDAITINNDNKTF
+380 TNEITIKNDDKTF
-393 SLENLNATDG
+393 SLTNLNATDG
-403 FDMASASIAT
+403 FDMASASVAS

-443 YNLHFTER
+443 YNLHLTNTNRTE
-451 GKGKDKDGKDKDTD
+451 KDDF
-465 YIYEVVAG
+465 IYEVVAG

-484 ESRGRIVFDEFGS
+484 ESRGQITFDKFGS
-497 LKENTLTSVP
+497 LKQNTLTSVP

-533 WDGVYILPKSTSDA
+533 WDGVYILPDSKSDA

-571 IAQFTNGKTVTV
+571 IVQFTNGKTVTV

>member
-77 FTDGEGEFDV
+77 FTDGGGEFDV
-87 GLMGKGFFG
+87 ALMGKGFFG

-214 RIGLN
+214 KTGLN
-219 LTQVDNT
+219 LTQADGT
-226 TNIATFKPTNVKVT
+226 TSIATFKPT
-240 FGGTMQA
+240 
-247 GQGRQQPAPEKGDEV
+247 
-262 EITLT
+262 L
-267 DGKTPE
+267 
-273 KTQTYK
+273 
-279 ATLDDN
+279 
-285 LNFKGEI
+285 
-292 TLPEDFDSTKVTVKS
+292 S
-307 AKVKKTGQTDI
+307 
-318 TIDTNQLPTI
+318 
-328 TKTAT
+328 KTAT
-333 TGTLSGNLAG
+333 TGTLNGDLAG
-343 ATQTGTKGD
+343 ATQTDTKGD

-364 DKVIITLKD
+364 DKVVITLKD
-373 KNGKTLT
+373 KNGNTLT
-380 TDAITINNDNKTF
+380 TNEIMIDNDKKF
-393 SLENLNATDG
+393 SLANLNATDG
-403 FDMASASIAT
+403 FDMASASVAS

-443 YNLHFTER
+443 YNLHLTNTNRTSADDF
-451 GKGKDKDGKDKDTD
+451 
-465 YIYEVVAG
+465 IYEVVAG

-484 ESRGRIVFDEFGS
+484 ESRGQITFDKFGS
-497 LKENTLTSVP
+497 LKQNTLTSVP
-507 NPQGGTININFG
+507 NPQGGVININFG

-533 WDGVYILPKSTSDA
+533 WDGVYILPESKSDA
-547 ITSSGNGVAEGFFN
+547 ITASGNGVAEGFFN

-571 IAQFTNGKTVTV
+571 IVQFTNGKTVTV

-598 VVGGNNFMAT
+598 VVGGNNFMET

>member
-77 FTDGEGEFDV
+77 FTDGKGEFDV

-156 LVTSGFTVN
+156 LVASGFTVN

-214 RIGLN
+214 KTGLN
-219 LTQVDNT
+219 LTQADGT
-226 TNIATFKPTNVKVT
+226 TSIATFKPTNVKVS

-247 GQGRQQPAPEKGDEV
+247 GQGTKGDKVEV
-262 EITLT
+262 VLN
-267 DGKTPE
+267 DGKTDKNYE
-273 KTQTYK
+273 IE
-279 ATLDDN
+279 LDEN

-292 TLPEDFDSTKVTVKS
+292 TLPDDFDSTNVKVKS
-307 AKVKKTGQTDI
+307 AKLKPANGGAETEIKD
-318 TIDTNQLPTI
+318 NLPTI

-333 TGTLSGNLAG
+333 TGTLNGDLAG
-343 ATQTGTKGD
+343 ATQTDTKGED
-352 DGKPLAAQIQNG
+352 NKPLAAQIQNG
-364 DKVIITLKD
+364 DRVVITLRD
-373 KNGKTLT
+373 KNGKTL
-380 TDAITINNDNKTF
+380 ITNELTIDNDKKF
-393 SLENLNATDG
+393 SLTNLNATDG
-403 FDMASASIAT
+403 FDMASASVT
-413 ITQVGERST
+413 SITQVGERST

-443 YNLHFTER
+443 YNLHLTNTNRTE
-451 GKGKDKDGKDKDTD
+451 KDDF
-465 YIYEVVAG
+465 IYEVVAG
-473 VYDDNGALIGT
+473 VYDDNGALIGS
-484 ESRGRIVFDEFGS
+484 ESRGQIIFDKFGS
-497 LKENTLTSVP
+497 LKQNTLTSVP

-533 WDGVYILPKSTSDA
+533 WDGVYILPESKSDA
-547 ITSSGNGVAEGFFN
+547 ITASGNGVAEGFFN

-571 IAQFTNGKTVTV
+571 VVQFTNGKTATV

>member
-156 LVTSGFTVN
+156 LVTSGYTVN

-214 RIGLN
+214 KTGLN
-219 LTQVDNT
+219 LTQADNA
-226 TNIATFKPTNVKVT
+226 TNIATFKPTSVKVS
-240 FGGTMQA
+240 FGGTVQA
-247 GQGRQQPAPEKGDEV
+247 NQDAAENDEV

-267 DGKTPE
+267 DGKDPE
-273 KTQTYK
+273 NTQTYK
-279 ATLDDN
+279 ATLDKN
-285 LNFKGEI
+285 LNFTGEI
-292 TLPEDFDSTKVTVKS
+292 TLPDDFDSTNVKVKS
-307 AKVKKTGQTDI
+307 AKIKKDGQDDI
-318 TIDTNQLPTI
+318 TINENQLPTL

-333 TGTLSGNLAG
+333 TGTLNGNLAG
-343 ATQTGTKGD
+343 ATQTDTQGD

-364 DKVIITLKD
+364 DRVVITLKD

-380 TDAITINNDNKTF
+380 TNEITINNDDKTF
-393 SLENLNATDG
+393 SLTNLNATDG
-403 FDMASASIAT
+403 FDMASASVAS

-443 YNLHFTER
+443 YNLHLTNTNR
-451 GKGKDKDGKDKDTD
+451 TSTD
-465 YIYEVVAG
+465 NFIYEVVAG
-473 VYDDNGALIGT
+473 VYDDDGALIGT
-484 ESRGRIVFDEFGS
+484 ESRGQITFDKFGS

-507 NPQGGTININFG
+507 NPQGGVININFG

-533 WDGVYILPKSTSDA
+533 WDGVYILPDSTSDA

-571 IAQFTNGKTVTV
+571 VVQFTNGKTVTV

>member
-77 FTDGEGEFDV
+77 FTDGEGDFDV
-87 GLMGKGFFG
+87 ALMGKGFFG

-214 RIGLN
+214 KTGLN
-219 LTQVDNT
+219 LTQADNT
-226 TNIATFKPTNVKVT
+226 TNIATFKPTNVRVS

-247 GQGRQQPAPEKGDEV
+247 GQGAQGDTVEV
-262 EITLT
+262 ILT
-267 DGKTPE
+267 DGKTE
-273 KTQTYK
+273 QTYTAK
-279 ATLDDN
+279 LDDN
-285 LNFKGEI
+285 LNFTGEI
-292 TLPEDFDSTKVTVKS
+292 TLPDDFDSTKVTVKS
-307 AKVKKTGQTDI
+307 AKLKKADGTETDI
-318 TIDTNQLPTI
+318 TNDNLPTLS
-328 TKTAT
+328 KTAT
-333 TGTLSGNLAG
+333 TGTLSGSLAG
-343 ATQTGTKGD
+343 ATQTDTKGD
-352 DGKPLAAQIQNG
+352 DDKPLAAQIQNG
-364 DKVIITLKD
+364 DRVVITLKD
-373 KNGKTLT
+373 KNNKTLT
-380 TDAITINNDNKTF
+380 TDEITIDSASKTF
-393 SLENLNATDG
+393 SLTNLNATDG
-403 FDMASASIAT
+403 FDMASASIAN

-443 YNLHFTER
+443 YNLHLTN
-451 GKGKDKDGKDKDTD
+451 TD
-465 YIYEVVAG
+465 RTSADDFIYEVVAG

-484 ESRGRIVFDEFGS
+484 ESRGQIIFDKFGS
-497 LKENTLTSVP
+497 LKQNTLTSVP
-507 NPQGGTININFG
+507 NPQGGVININFG

-533 WDGVYILPKSTSDA
+533 WDGVYILPDSTSDA
-547 ITSSGNGVAEGFFN
+547 ITASGNGVAEGFFN

-571 IAQFTNGKTVTV
+571 VVQFTNGKTVTV

-598 VVGGNNFMAT
+598 VVGGNNFMET

>member
-214 RIGLN
+214 KIGLN
-219 LTQVDNT
+219 TEKTDNT
-226 TNIATFKPTNVKVT
+226 SVATFKPTNVKVS

-247 GQGRQQPAPEKGDEV
+247 GQGGQPAPAANDTV

-267 DGKTPE
+267 DGKDPATE
-273 KTQTYK
+273 KTYTAK
-279 ATLDDN
+279 LDDN
-285 LNFKGEI
+285 LNFTGDI
-292 TLPEDFDSTKVTVKS
+292 TLPDDFDSTNVKVKS
-307 AKVKKTGQTDI
+307 AKIKKDGQNDI
-318 TIDTNQLPTI
+318 TIDTNQLPTL

-333 TGTLSGNLAG
+333 TGTLSGDLAG
-343 ATQTGTKGD
+343 ATQTDTKGD

-364 DKVIITLKD
+364 DRVVITLKD

-380 TDAITINNDNKTF
+380 TNEITINNDDKTF
-393 SLENLNATDG
+393 SLTNLNATDG
-403 FDMASASIAT
+403 FDMASASVAS

-443 YNLHFTER
+443 YNLHLTNTNRTE
-451 GKGKDKDGKDKDTD
+451 KDDF
-465 YIYEVVAG
+465 IYEVVAG

-484 ESRGRIVFDEFGS
+484 ESRGQITFNQHGALIS
-497 LKENTLTSVP
+497 NTLTSVP

-533 WDGVYILPKSTSDA
+533 WDGVYILPDSKSDA
-547 ITSSGNGVAEGFFN
+547 ITASGNGVAEGFFN

-571 IAQFTNGKTVTV
+571 VVQFTNGKTVTV

-598 VVGGNNFMAT
+598 VVGGNNFMET

>member
-77 FTDGEGEFDV
+77 FTDGESEFDV
-87 GLMGKGFFG
+87 ALMGKGFFG

-203 TISAVLNTATQ
+203 TMSAVLNTATQ
-214 RIGLN
+214 KIGLN
-219 LTQVDNT
+219 LKQTNGT
-226 TNIATFKPTNVKVT
+226 TDIATFKPTGVKVT
-240 FGGTMQA
+240 FGGTVQA
-247 GQGRQQPAPEKGDEV
+247 NQGAAENDEV

-273 KTQTYK
+273 NTQIYKTK
-279 ATLDDN
+279 LGEN
-285 LNFKGEI
+285 LNFTGNI
-292 TLPEDFDSTKVTVKS
+292 TLPDTFDSTNVKVKS
-307 AKVKKTGQTDI
+307 AKLKKADGTETEIQD
-318 TIDTNQLPTI
+318 NLPTLS
-328 TKTAT
+328 KTAT
-333 TGTLSGNLAG
+333 TGTLSGDLTG
-343 ATQTGTKGD
+343 ATQTGTTGD

-364 DKVIITLKD
+364 DRVVITLKD

-380 TDAITINNDNKTF
+380 TNELTIDNDKKF
-393 SLENLNATDG
+393 SLTNLTATGD
-403 FDMASASIAT
+403 FDMASASVAS

-443 YNLHFTER
+443 YNLHLIN
-451 GKGKDKDGKDKDTD
+451 TD
-465 YIYEVVAG
+465 RTSTDDFIYEVVAG
-473 VYDDNGALIGT
+473 VYDDSGALIGS
-484 ESRGRIVFDEFGS
+484 ESRGQIIFDKFGS
-497 LKENTLTSVP
+497 LKQNTLTSVP
-507 NPQGGTININFG
+507 NPQGGVININFG
-519 TPTNSPSTDRTGAG
+519 TPTNTPATNGVGAG
-533 WDGVYILPKSTSDA
+533 WDGVYILPSSTSDA
-547 ITSSGNGVAEGFFN
+547 ITASGNGVAEGFFN

>member
-214 RIGLN
+214 KIGLN
-219 LTQVDNT
+219 TEKTDKTSV
-226 TNIATFKPTNVKVT
+226 ATFKPTNVKVS

-247 GQGRQQPAPEKGDEV
+247 GQGTKGDKVEV
-262 EITLT
+262 VLN
-267 DGKTPE
+267 DGKTDKNYE
-273 KTQTYK
+273 IE
-279 ATLDDN
+279 LDEN

-292 TLPEDFDSTKVTVKS
+292 TLPDDFDSTNVKVKS
-307 AKVKKTGQTDI
+307 AKLKPANGGAEIEIKD
-318 TIDTNQLPTI
+318 NLPTI

-333 TGTLSGNLAG
+333 TGTLNGDLAG
-343 ATQTGTKGD
+343 ATQTDTKGD

-364 DKVIITLKD
+364 DRVVITLRD
-373 KNGKTLT
+373 KNGKTL
-380 TDAITINNDNKTF
+380 ITNELTIDNDKKF
-393 SLENLNATDG
+393 SLTNLNATDG
-403 FDMASASIAT
+403 FDMASASVT
-413 ITQVGERST
+413 SITQVGERST

-443 YNLHFTER
+443 YNLHLTNTNRTE
-451 GKGKDKDGKDKDTD
+451 KDDF
-465 YIYEVVAG
+465 IYEVVAG
-473 VYDDNGALIGT
+473 VYDDNGALIGS
-484 ESRGRIVFDEFGS
+484 ESRGQIIFDKFGS
-497 LKENTLTSVP
+497 LKQNTLTSVP
-507 NPQGGTININFG
+507 NPQGGVININFG

-533 WDGVYILPKSTSDA
+533 WDGVYILPESKSDA
-547 ITSSGNGVAEGFFN
+547 ITASGNGVAEGFFN

-571 IAQFTNGKTVTV
+571 VVQFTNGKTATV

>member
-214 RIGLN
+214 RTGLSIKN
-219 LTQVDNT
+219 GDGKD
-226 TNIATFKPTNVKVT
+226 IATFKPTNVKVS

-247 GQGRQQPAPEKGDEV
+247 GQGTKDDTVEV
-262 EITLT
+262 MLT
-267 DGKTPE
+267 DGKTE
-273 KTQTYK
+273 QTYQI
-279 ATLDDN
+279 TLDDN

-292 TLPEDFDSTKVTVKS
+292 TLPNDFDSTNVKVKS
-307 AKVKKTGQTDI
+307 AKLKKADGTETEIKD
-318 TIDTNQLPTI
+318 NLPTI

-333 TGTLSGNLAG
+333 TGTLSGNLVG
-343 ATQTGTKGD
+343 ATQTDTIGED
-352 DGKPLAAQIQNG
+352 NKPLAAQIQNG
-364 DKVIITLKD
+364 DRVVITLKD
-373 KNGKTLT
+373 KNNKTLT
-380 TDAITINNDNKTF
+380 TNEITIKNDDKTF
-393 SLENLNATDG
+393 SLTNLNATDG
-403 FDMASASIAT
+403 FDMASASVAS

-443 YNLHFTER
+443 YNLHLTNTNR
-451 GKGKDKDGKDKDTD
+451 TSTDD

-484 ESRGRIVFDEFGS
+484 ESHGQITFNQHGALIS
-497 LKENTLTSVP
+497 NTLTSVP

-533 WDGVYILPKSTSDA
+533 WDGVYILPDSKSDA
-547 ITSSGNGVAEGFFN
+547 ITASGNGVAEGFFN

-571 IAQFTNGKTVTV
+571 VVQFTNGKTVTV

>member
-214 RIGLN
+214 KTGLN
-219 LTQVDNT
+219 LTQADN
-226 TNIATFKPTNVKVT
+226 TNIATFKPTGVKVS

-247 GQGRQQPAPEKGDEV
+247 VGGQGQQPAANDTV

-267 DGKTPE
+267 DGKDPATE
-273 KTQTYK
+273 KTYTAK
-279 ATLDDN
+279 LDEN

-292 TLPEDFDSTKVTVKS
+292 TLPDDFDSTNVKVKS
-307 AKVKKTGQTDI
+307 AKLKPANGGAETEIKD
-318 TIDTNQLPTI
+318 NLPTI

-333 TGTLSGNLAG
+333 TGTLSGSLAG
-343 ATQTGTKGD
+343 ATQTDTKGD
-352 DGKPLAAQIQNG
+352 DDKPLAAQIQNG
-364 DKVIITLKD
+364 DRVVITLKD

-380 TDAITINNDNKTF
+380 TNELTINDDKTF
-393 SLENLNATDG
+393 PLTNLNATDG
-403 FDMASASIAT
+403 FDMTSASVVS

-443 YNLHFTER
+443 YNLHLTNTNR
-451 GKGKDKDGKDKDTD
+451 TSADD

-484 ESRGRIVFDEFGS
+484 ESRGQIVFDKFGS
-497 LKENTLTSVP
+497 LKQNTLTSVP
-507 NPQGGTININFG
+507 NPQGGVININFG

-533 WDGVYILPKSTSDA
+533 WDGVYILPESKSDA

-571 IAQFTNGKTVTV
+571 IVQFTNGKTVTV

>member
-150 LNGTND
+150 LNGTNN

-214 RIGLN
+214 KIGLN
-219 LTQVDNT
+219 TEKTDKTSV
-226 TNIATFKPTNVKVT
+226 ATFKPTNVKVS
-240 FGGTMQA
+240 FGGSVQA
-247 GQGRQQPAPEKGDEV
+247 NQGAAENDEV

-273 KTQTYK
+273 NTRIHKTK
-279 ATLDDN
+279 LDKD
-285 LNFKGEI
+285 LNFASEVI
-292 TLPEDFDSTKVTVKS
+292 IPDNFDTTNVSIKS
-307 AKVKKTGQTDI
+307 AVVKKQGQGDI
-318 TIDTNQLPTI
+318 TINDTTL

-343 ATQTGTKGD
+343 ATQTDTKGD
-352 DGKPLAAQIQNG
+352 DDKPLAAQIQNG
-364 DKVIITLKD
+364 DRVIITLKD
-373 KNGKTLT
+373 KNNKTLT
-380 TDAITINNDNKTF
+380 TNEITIKNDDKTF
-393 SLENLNATDG
+393 SLTNLNATDG
-403 FDMASASIAT
+403 FDMASASIAS

-443 YNLHFTER
+443 YNLHLTN
-451 GKGKDKDGKDKDTD
+451 TD
-465 YIYEVVAG
+465 RTSTNDFIYEVVAG
-473 VYDDNGALIGT
+473 VYDDNGALIGE
-484 ESRGRIVFDEFGS
+484 ESHGQITFNQHGALIS
-497 LKENTLTSVP
+497 NTLTSVP
-507 NPQGGTININFG
+507 NPQGGVININFG

-533 WDGVYILPKSTSDA
+533 WDGVYILPGSTSDA

>member
-214 RIGLN
+214 KIGLN
-219 LTQVDNT
+219 LTQTDG

-247 GQGRQQPAPEKGDEV
+247 GGQGAKGDTV

-267 DGKTPE
+267 DNKTPE
-273 KTQTYK
+273 KTQTYE

-285 LNFKGEI
+285 LNFTGNI
-292 TLPEDFDSTKVTVKS
+292 TLPDTFDSTNVKVKS
-307 AKVKKTGQTDI
+307 AKIKKTGQGQTDI
-318 TIDTNQLPTI
+318 EIKNDEFPTL

-333 TGTLSGNLAG
+333 TGTLSGSLAG
-343 ATQTGTKGD
+343 ATRTDTKGD

-364 DKVIITLKD
+364 DRVVITLRD
-373 KNGKTLT
+373 KNNKTLT
-380 TDAITINNDNKTF
+380 TDEITIDNDKKTF
-393 SLENLNATDG
+393 SLTNLNATGD
-403 FDMASASIAT
+403 FDMASARVES

-443 YNLHFTER
+443 YNLHLTNTDRTE
-451 GKGKDKDGKDKDTD
+451 KDDF
-465 YIYEVVAG
+465 IYEVVAG

-484 ESRGRIVFDEFGS
+484 ESHGQITFNQHGALIS
-497 LKENTLTSVP
+497 NTLTSVP

-519 TPTNSPSTDRTGAG
+519 TPTNQPSTDRTGAG
-533 WDGVYILPKSTSDA
+533 WDGVYILPGSTSDA

-571 IAQFTNGKTVTV
+571 IVQFTNGKTVTV

>member
-214 RIGLN
+214 RTGLSIKN
-219 LTQVDNT
+219 GDNKD
-226 TNIATFKPTNVKVT
+226 IATFKPTNVKVT
-240 FGGTMQA
+240 FGGTMPA
-247 GQGRQQPAPEKGDEV
+247 GGQGQQPAANDTV

-267 DGKTPE
+267 DGKTPPTE
-273 KTQTYK
+273 QTYK

-285 LNFKGEI
+285 LNFKGDI
-292 TLPEDFDSTKVTVKS
+292 TLPDTFDSTNVKVKS
-307 AKVKKTGQTDI
+307 AKLKKVDGTTTEITG
-318 TIDTNQLPTI
+318 NLPTL

-333 TGTLSGNLAG
+333 TGTLSGSLAG
-343 ATQTGTKGD
+343 ATQSNTMGEDK
-352 DGKPLAAQIQNG
+352 KPLAAQIQNG
-364 DKVIITLKD
+364 DRVIITLRD
-373 KNGKTLT
+373 KNNKTLT
-380 TDAITINNDNKTF
+380 TNELAINADKTF
-393 SLENLNATDG
+393 SLANLSATDG
-403 FDMASASIAT
+403 FDMASASVAS

-443 YNLHFTER
+443 YNLHLTN
-451 GKGKDKDGKDKDTD
+451 TD
-465 YIYEVVAG
+465 RTSTDNFIYEVVAG
-473 VYDDNGALIGT
+473 VYDDNGALIGS
-484 ESRGRIVFDEFGS
+484 ESRGQITFNQHGALIS
-497 LKENTLTSVP
+497 NTLTSVP
-507 NPQGGTININFG
+507 NPQGGVININFG

>member
-87 GLMGKGFFG
+87 ALMGKGFFG

-203 TISAVLNTATQ
+203 TMSAVLNTATQ
-214 RIGLN
+214 KTGLN
-219 LTQVDNT
+219 LTQ
-226 TNIATFKPTNVKVT
+226 
-240 FGGTMQA
+240 
-247 GQGRQQPAPEKGDEV
+247 
-262 EITLT
+262 
-267 DGKTPE
+267 
-273 KTQTYK
+273 
-279 ATLDDN
+279 
-285 LNFKGEI
+285 
-292 TLPEDFDSTKVTVKS
+292 
-307 AKVKKTGQTDI
+307 
-318 TIDTNQLPTI
+318 
-328 TKTAT
+328 
-333 TGTLSGNLAG
+333 
-343 ATQTGTKGD
+343 
-352 DGKPLAAQIQNG
+352 
-364 DKVIITLKD
+364 
-373 KNGKTLT
+373 
-380 TDAITINNDNKTF
+380 
-393 SLENLNATDG
+393 TDG
-403 FDMASASIAT
+403 FDMASASVAT

-497 LKENTLTSVP
+497 LKQNTLTSVP
-507 NPQGGTININFG
+507 NPQGGVININFG

-533 WDGVYILPKSTSDA
+533 WDGVYILPESKSDA

-631 GQKLEMSNTDLST
+631 GKKLEMSNTDLST